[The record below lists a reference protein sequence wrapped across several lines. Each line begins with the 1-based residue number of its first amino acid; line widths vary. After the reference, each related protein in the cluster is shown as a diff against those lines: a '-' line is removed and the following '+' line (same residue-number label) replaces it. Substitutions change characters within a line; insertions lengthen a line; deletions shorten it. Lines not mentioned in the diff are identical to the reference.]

1 MDEKYD
7 VCSVIIVVRMPYIFE
22 PASKVNNC
30 CEIMSTIVYNL
41 C

>member
-1 MDEKYD
+1 MKSASINF
-7 VCSVIIVVRMPYIFE
+7 VAGMPDIFE
-22 PASKVNNC
+22 LASKVNNC